1 MVGLLPCVY
10 AAMLL
15 KIPVRR
21 KYFAAFWA
29 LERLVRVDPEVSLQ
43 CAIVSELLV
52 AHTTMKRALPCVD
65 SEMSPQVST
74 INETLTAQFTM
85 KGLVPCVG
93 HNVVLQFS
101 LG

>member
-21 KYFAAFWA
+21 KYFAAFGA
-29 LERLVRVDPEVSLQ
+29 LERLVCVDPEVSLQ

-52 AHTTMKRALPCVD
+52 AHTTMKRAFPCVD